1 MDMIIEEYSFG
12 RIRVAGKVYA
22 SDIIV
27 YPDRVDSSWWR
38 ADGHCLVP
46 EDLTEVLLD
55 PPAVLVIGTG
65 YFGRMAVPAETLA
78 DLRGRGMQ
86 VRSVPTKDA
95 LEEFNRLLR
104 QHARVVAALHLTC

>member
-12 RIRVAGKVYA
+12 RIRVAGKVYT
-22 SDIIV
+22 SDVIV

-46 EDLTEVLLD
+46 EDLADILLD

-65 YFGRMAVPAETLA
+65 YFGRMAVPDETLA
-78 DLRGRGMQ
+78 DLRGRGIHALAA
-86 VRSVPTKDA
+86 RTKDA
-95 LEEFNRLLR
+95 VEEFNRLQR
-104 QHARVVAALHLTC
+104 QRARVVAALHLTC